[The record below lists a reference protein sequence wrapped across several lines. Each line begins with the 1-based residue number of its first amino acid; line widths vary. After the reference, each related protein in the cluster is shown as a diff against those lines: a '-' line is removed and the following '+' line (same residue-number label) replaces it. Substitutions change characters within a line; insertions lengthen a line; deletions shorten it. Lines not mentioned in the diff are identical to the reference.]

1 MAVAATACR
10 FLVGEVFLL
19 AGLAKLA
26 DRKSFESAMIQ
37 YGLLPPRLVRPV
49 TRSLPLLELAAG
61 GLLLVGLG
69 LGFVSAA
76 VAGALVL
83 FSVAVAA
90 NLLRGMSF
98 DCGCRA
104 PGTPRKIGWAIVA
117 RNAALIAMGIVAA
130 IDAPPALALD
140 RLVGAGSSSTVSA
153 SDAIALLVAT
163 GLGVFILTLV
173 PEAVTLRRLTVA
185 TRSEAP

>member
-1 MAVAATACR
+1 MAVASTACR

-26 DRKSFESAMIQ
+26 DRKSFETAMIQ
-37 YGLLPPRLVRPV
+37 YGLLPPRLVRPA
-49 TRSLPLLELAAG
+49 TQALPLLELGGG

-69 LGFVSAA
+69 LVFVSTA

-90 NLLRGMSF
+90 NLVRGKSF

-104 PGTPRKIGWAIVA
+104 PGAPRKIGWGLIA
-117 RNAALIAMGIVAA
+117 RNAMLVAMGVLAA
-130 IDAPPALALD
+130 SEAPPVLALD
-140 RLVGAGSSSTVSA
+140 RLTGAGSSSAVGA
-153 SDAIALLVAT
+153 GDAIALLVAT
-163 GLGVFILTLV
+163 GLGVFVVTLV
-173 PEAVTLRRLTVA
+173 PDALTLRRLIVA
-185 TRSEAP
+185 TRSEAT